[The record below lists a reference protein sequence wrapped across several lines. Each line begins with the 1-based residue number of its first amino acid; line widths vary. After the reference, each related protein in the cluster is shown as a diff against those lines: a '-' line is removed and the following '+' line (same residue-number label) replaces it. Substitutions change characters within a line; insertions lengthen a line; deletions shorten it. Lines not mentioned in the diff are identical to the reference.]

1 MLEQQ
6 WKKKVTVRLSD
17 GFYMYRK
24 VLEPINDN
32 RLSKHKVVQ
41 REKIFTRNYNSANE
55 DGRHTR
61 DEKASLDKAATQFSN
76 PGITTPE
83 TKSFIGLPTPGRP
96 IPSDVSTPISIAHL
110 QKFLPKEC
118 DNLANSKGQQFPSP
132 YLGPNAISLAK
143 QLIRDV
149 KRAEKRK
156 RRREKRAERRKKRQK
171 VITRYLSMHIP
182 SFPLPKA
189 DELRRQFVCTEE
201 ARLAA
206 SNPKNAFVRLTQM
219 IVDSQMKSINQV
231 YGGDGPFSF
240 ISKACLGTLDL
251 FQEKLVEYSADNAIT
266 RFSSFSR
273 KLPRELELE
282 DAVKCIKERQSNVCS
297 EVANL
302 EDFKEKV
309 ECGSHLATLFEKIY
323 PLPQLELEE
332 SKFVEEELKGN
343 TNLILSHE
351 KLSQIVLE
359 NITVKL
365 TKRWLLYED
374 VLKERLEQRRMRK
387 VYDREIANV
396 VLPTLETI
404 KGSLR
409 AISAL

>member
-24 VLEPINDN
+24 VLEQLDEN
-32 RLSKHKVVQ
+32 RLSKQKVVQ
-41 REKIFTRNYNSANE
+41 REKIFTRNYNSPTV
-55 DGRHTR
+55 DGRHTQ
-61 DEKASLDKAATQFSN
+61 DEKTNIPDIS
-76 PGITTPE
+76 IPE

-110 QKFLPKEC
+110 QKNLPK
-118 DNLANSKGQQFPSP
+118 DKGQQFPSP
-132 YLGPNAISLAK
+132 YLGPNALSLAN
-143 QLIRDV
+143 QLIKDA